1 MISSFAWRNM
11 WRNKTRSSVIITAVT
26 LGIFAAIF
34 LTAFMNGMVQDR
46 IKTIICT
53 EMSHIQIHEP
63 GFKDNDQFTLVIPN
77 SDSIIDKV
85 KKIPHVL
92 AVSNRIIT
100 NSMVQSA
107 ETGLGV
113 KITGINPEDEMNVTN
128 ISKKIIKGKY
138 LDNMGRNPVVISEKL
153 AQKLKVGLKN
163 KIVITLQDINKNI
176 TSGLFRISGI
186 YRTDNLMFDE
196 ANIFVRNNDI
206 ARLTGL
212 NNSETHEIAILL
224 DNNNYTVET
233 TKIISGYFP
242 KLDVENWQQLSPE
255 AGFLV
260 SAINQYLY
268 IFIIIILLALCFGI
282 VNTMLMVIME
292 RIRELGMLMAIGM
305 DKLRVFAMIVLE
317 TVYLSLAGGVVG
329 LILGYAVSK
338 YFERAGINLFFWKEA
353 FAEIGYSSLIYPFI
367 EPSTMFVTA
376 VLVIIAGVISALYPA
391 YKALKLNPS
400 EAIRT
405 Q

>member
-1 MISSFAWRNM
+1 M

-34 LTAFMNGMVQDR
+34 LTAFSNGMVQDR
-46 IKTIICT
+46 IKTIIRT
-53 EMSHIQIHEP
+53 EMSHIQIHET
-63 GFKDNDQFTLVIPN
+63 GFLDNDQFTLVLSN
-77 SDSIIDKV
+77 ADSIIDKV
-85 KKIPHVL
+85 RKTRHVF
-92 AVSNRIIT
+92 AASKRIIV

-113 KITGINPEDEMNVTN
+113 KITGIDPKDEMNVTN
-128 ISKKIIKGKY
+128 ISEKIIEGKY
-138 LDNMGRNPVVISEKL
+138 LGSTGKNLVIISEKL
-153 AQKLKVGLKN
+153 AQKLKVRLKN
-163 KIVITLQDINKNI
+163 KIVISLQDINKNI
-176 TSGLFRISGI
+176 TSGLFRVSGI

-196 ANIFVRNNDI
+196 ANIFIRNNDI

-212 NNSETHEIAILL
+212 TKNEAHEIAILL
-224 DNNNYTVET
+224 DNNKYTNET
-233 TKIISGYFP
+233 TKTISGYFQ

-255 AGFLV
+255 AGYLI
-260 SAINQYLY
+260 SAMNQYLY

-305 DKLRVFAMIVLE
+305 DKLRVFAMIVVE
-317 TVYLSLAGGVVG
+317 TVYLSLAGGVLG

-338 YFERAGINLFFWKEA
+338 YFEKTGINLFFWKEA
-353 FAEIGYSSLIYPFI
+353 FAEIGFSSMVYPVI

-391 YKALKLNPS
+391 YKALKLNPL
-400 EAIRT
+400 EAIRI
-405 Q
+405 